1 MWPSKASNELRR
13 YLDPV
18 TKGYL
23 YIGMATGL
31 VILVLTVANVF
42 SRKAMHIA
50 VPGAL
55 EMVELAMYAVVFC
68 TLAYTELRKGHVRVT
83 ILIDKFSPTAQD
95 AILMGTEVVTL
106 AITSII
112 GWQVIIET
120 QRMLLEG
127 AITGLL
133 GIPRWPLVALVSSAF
148 ILFGLSILVNILE
161 HLGKIVARGT
171 RNYMWLVP
179 GIVVS
184 AALLATSFWPEA
196 LLPAGIGKMTF
207 GGLALLVL
215 FALLFLGT
223 PVAICMGAATLW
235 GFAYLGS
242 VSGALTVIS
251 RIPLSSASTYI
262 WSVVPMF
269 VLMGIVVAK
278 IGVAE
283 ELYNS
288 FYKLLGGL
296 RGGLAAATTG
306 ASAAFAA
313 MVGDSLTS
321 VMAMSRIALP
331 AMLTRKY
338 DEGLAT
344 GSIASGGTIG
354 ILIPPSLGFII
365 YGIMA
370 EESIGKLFMAG
381 ILPGILLA
389 VLVIV
394 MTLIRAKR
402 NPALGPAGGSTTLRE
417 KVVALKGL
425 WSTVVLFG
433 LVMGGLYSGFFTPTE
448 AGAVGA
454 FAAII
459 MGLSFRKH
467 RLSWRMF
474 LDSMEDTMGLLS
486 RMFIIFFF
494 AVAFAR
500 LIAISGIATGLSE
513 AVRVFGGGSQLI
525 TLALILLLYLGLGC
539 VMNALPVLI
548 MTLPVILPVAR
559 AMGFDFI
566 WLGVLLVVM
575 AEVGMMTPPIGMNV
589 YAMSSTC
596 DVPMATIFK
605 GVVPYW
611 TTKLVGLVI
620 LVFLP
625 QISLFLP
632 SLM

>member
-1 MWPSKASNELRR
+1 MWASKVSDELRR

-23 YIGMATGL
+23 YIGTAATV

-42 SRKAMHIA
+42 SRKAVHIA

-55 EMVELAMYAVVFC
+55 EMVELAMFAVVFC

-83 ILIDKFSPTAQD
+83 LLIDKFSPTVQD
-95 AILMGTEVVTL
+95 AIFMGTGVVTL
-106 AITSII
+106 AIASII
-112 GWQVIIET
+112 GWQIIIET
-120 QRMLLEG
+120 QRVLLEG
-127 AITGLL
+127 AITGVL

-161 HLGKIVARGT
+161 HLGKMVARGT
-171 RNYMWLVP
+171 RNYVWLVP
-179 GIVVS
+179 GIVVT
-184 AALLATSFWPEA
+184 AALLATSFWPDA
-196 LLPAGIGKMTF
+196 LLPAGIGKMAF

-242 VSGALTVIS
+242 VSGALSAIS

-269 VLMGIVVAK
+269 VLMGIIVAK
-278 IGVAE
+278 IGIAE
-283 ELYNS
+283 ELYTS
-288 FYKLLGGL
+288 FYKLFGRL

-306 ASAAFAA
+306 ASTAFAA

-331 AMLTRKY
+331 SMLTRKY
-338 DEGLAT
+338 DAGLAT

-354 ILIPPSLGFII
+354 ILIPPSIGFII

-381 ILPGILLA
+381 ILPGLLLSA
-389 VLVIV
+389 LVIA
-394 MTLIRAKR
+394 MTLLRAKR
-402 NPALGPAGGSTTLRE
+402 NPALGPAGGSTTVRE
-417 KVVALKGL
+417 KMVALKGL

-433 LVMGGLYSGFFTPTE
+433 VVMGGLYSGFFTPTE
-448 AGAVGA
+448 AGAIGA

-459 MGLSFRKH
+459 MGLSFR
-467 RLSWRMF
+467 RLSMRKF
-474 LDSMEDTMGLLS
+474 LASLQDTMDLLS
-486 RMFIIFFF
+486 RMFVIFFF
-494 AVAFAR
+494 AIAFTTF
-500 LIAISGIATGLSE
+500 IAISGIASGLSE
-513 AVRVFGGGSQLI
+513 AVQVFGGGSQLI

-548 MTLPVILPVAR
+548 MTLPVILPLAR

-566 WLGVLLVVM
+566 WLGVLLVIM
-575 AEVGMMTPPIGMNV
+575 AEVGMLTPPIGMNV

-605 GVVPYW
+605 GVLPYW
-611 TTKLVGLVI
+611 ITKLVGLVI

-625 QISLFLP
+625 QICLFLP